1 MKICGVVSEYNPFH
15 AGHKFHIEETRK
27 ITGCD
32 YVVACMSGAFTQ
44 RGEPAFMDK
53 FDRVKAALLGGCDAV
68 FELPAEC
75 AVRPAEWFAR
85 GGVSVLD
92 KIGCDIISFGTES
105 GDRDELFRVFS
116 FLSNESD
123 EIKEK
128 IREGLSM
135 GKTLARARGE
145 ALKDACPGLE
155 NMPNLSLAL
164 EYLSSIKTLSS
175 NMDVCVIKRS
185 APYHAERE
193 DKGLSASEIRMSVQN
208 GNADWA
214 INCMPKEV
222 RDIFK
227 NALDGGVSKKR
238 RLDEVFLHIIRNL
251 SMEERANLPDAGEG
265 LSDRIFQKAQTAA
278 SLEALIES
286 VKCKRYTRARISRV
300 LAAAVL
306 KLQKNAPEEAPYLR
320 LLGFRKESAALI
332 KEIDIRS
339 GRAIVSSPDQIRNHP
354 AFLTEMRATDLWGL
368 SAEGEK
374 YRKAGRD
381 LTEKFIVL

>member
-1 MKICGVVSEYNPFH
+1 
-15 AGHKFHIEETRK
+15 
-27 ITGCD
+27 
-32 YVVACMSGAFTQ
+32 
-44 RGEPAFMDK
+44 
-53 FDRVKAALLGGCDAV
+53 
-68 FELPAEC
+68 
-75 AVRPAEWFAR
+75 
-85 GGVSVLD
+85 
-92 KIGCDIISFGTES
+92 
-105 GDRDELFRVFS
+105 
-116 FLSNESD
+116 
-123 EIKEK
+123 
-128 IREGLSM
+128 
-135 GKTLARARGE
+135 
-145 ALKDACPGLE
+145 
-155 NMPNLSLAL
+155 
-164 EYLSSIKTLSS
+164 
-175 NMDVCVIKRS
+175 
-185 APYHAERE
+185 
-193 DKGLSASEIRMSVQN
+193 
-208 GNADWA
+208 
-214 INCMPKEV
+214 
-222 RDIFK
+222 
-227 NALDGGVSKKR
+227 
-238 RLDEVFLHIIRNL
+238 
-251 SMEERANLPDAGEG
+251 MEERANLPDAGEG